1 MSGQG
6 LDAQVHIWAPAG
18 DAFFKIAFRV
28 GLILSL
34 DGVQGCKKKRGELSV
49 KTKEYKA
56 SALDVDDVQQREGK
70 YIERQQLIR

>member
-1 MSGQG
+1 MTGQG

-34 DGVQGCKKKRGELSV
+34 DGVQGCKKRGELSV
-49 KTKEYKA
+49 KTKNTK
-56 SALDVDDVQQREGK
+56 
-70 YIERQQLIR
+70 RQL